1 MNDLEEKVV
10 QWTDREDK
18 TVDPREYYKDHY
30 EGITQTELYHRD
42 RILYQVLGMR
52 RWLDIVPKNKPKKSH
67 QPKELEVERKN
78 KQKTSRFSDPLKE
91 YNARFPG
98 KTSWE
103 VEQVDPALA
112 RRLQRHKLTQYLPK
126 ANRDTL
132 NKKLSEAGFE
142 NSPYGR
148 DTWQYYQ
155 QHCAGYSRSRVA
167 REHPGL
173 YERLRVKGLLD
184 QIPKKDHREVL
195 LESRSPYGKDPLGY
209 YHQNYSGITRK
220 VLATSCPGL
229 YERLRKE
236 GLLNEVPL
244 TDQKKVHQKLS
255 PYGEDALAYY
265 RTHHAGETR
274 GEIALNKRGFYERL
288 RKDKLLHKIPPTTE

>member
-112 RRLQRHKLTQYLPK
+112 
-126 ANRDTL
+126 
-132 NKKLSEAGFE
+132 
-142 NSPYGR
+142 
-148 DTWQYYQ
+148 
-155 QHCAGYSRSRVA
+155 
-167 REHPGL
+167 
-173 YERLRVKGLLD
+173 
-184 QIPKKDHREVL
+184 
-195 LESRSPYGKDPLGY
+195 
-209 YHQNYSGITRK
+209 
-220 VLATSCPGL
+220 
-229 YERLRKE
+229 
-236 GLLNEVPL
+236 
-244 TDQKKVHQKLS
+244 
-255 PYGEDALAYY
+255 
-265 RTHHAGETR
+265 
-274 GEIALNKRGFYERL
+274 
-288 RKDKLLHKIPPTTE
+288 